1 MSTLQLSL
9 LIIGVAVVTGV
20 YLYNLF
26 QERQA
31 RRKMDQAFAQHDD
44 VLLEPRTAAAEHSRQ
59 ADSDRREPEFAVA
72 GEPASGLPSA
82 DSAPA
87 AAAAAMLIPPA
98 DGPDPYIEC
107 VVVLNEVRIPR
118 DALQRLMA
126 LDFGKPVRWFGRVGN
141 IWHTLAPDRA
151 YDEGAVCLLLADRAG
166 PASADH
172 IHQFFSL
179 MREGAGILWALPALP
194 ALPAEV
200 ARAAE
205 LDRQCADLDV
215 QVGLNLVRTGSAP
228 ITGPRLRGV
237 AENSGFH
244 LNDHGQFEYAP
255 DGSGVAQFML
265 TDLEPRPLRA
275 EDMEQLQT
283 AGVTLV
289 LDVPRVA
296 DPVGAF
302 DRMCAVAKSL
312 APALE
317 ASLLDDNRQAL
328 SDAGL
333 EAIRAQIQ
341 QTAATLRG
349 SNIEAG
355 GVRALRLFS

>member
-9 LIIGVAVVTGV
+9 LIIGVVVVAGV
-20 YLYNLF
+20 YAYNLY

-31 RRKMDQAFAQHDD
+31 RRKMDQAFVQHDD
-44 VLLEPRTAAAEHSRQ
+44 VLLEPRTQ
-59 ADSDRREPEFAVA
+59 APAGDGQSLARRRDVEFSEVVETAPPVSPPA
-72 GEPASGLPSA
+72 G
-82 DSAPA
+82 SAPA
-87 AAAAAMLIPPA
+87 AGAAMSRPPGE
-98 DGPDPYIEC
+98 GPDPYIEC
-107 VVVLNEVRIPR
+107 VVVLNEVRIPA

-126 LDFGKPVRWFGRVGN
+126 LDFTKPVRWFGRVGN
-141 IWHTLAPDRA
+141 MWHALAPDRT
-151 YDEGAVCLLLADRAG
+151 YEEGAVCLLLADRAG
-166 PASADH
+166 PANADQ

-194 ALPAEV
+194 DLPAEV

-205 LDRQCADLDV
+205 LDRQCADLDI
-215 QVGLNLVRTGSAP
+215 QVGLNIVCKSGTA
-228 ITGPRLRGV
+228 ITGQRLRGA

-244 LNDHGQFEYAP
+244 LNDHGEFQYAR
-255 DGSGVAQFML
+255 DGSGAAQFIL

-275 EDMEQLQT
+275 ADLEKLQT
-283 AGVTLV
+283 TGVTLL

-296 DPVGAF
+296 DPVAAF
-302 DRMCAVAKSL
+302 DQMCGVAKRL

-317 ASLLDDNRQAL
+317 ASLLDDNRQPL

-333 EAIRAQIQ
+333 DAIRAQIQ

-349 SNIEAG
+349 ANIEAG
-355 GVRALRLFS
+355 GARALRLFS